1 MKCKQSVAYIRP
13 ELLEKVRHALQ
24 RKNVP
29 GLSSS
34 EVRGYGEYSDL
45 NSPDW
50 MDGHI
55 RLELFV
61 PASRAEAIAK
71 LIFKQ
76 AHTGLAGD
84 GIVAVQPV
92 DTLYHIR
99 SEQVDNI
106 SVLD

>member
-1 MKCKQSVAYIRP
+1 MKCKQIVAYIRP

-24 RKNVP
+24 RENVP

-50 MDGHI
+50 MDGQDPM
-55 RLELFV
+55 V
-61 PASRAEAIAK
+61 ASPAR
-71 LIFKQ
+71 
-76 AHTGLAGD
+76 GR
-84 GIVAVQPV
+84 VAVQPV